1 MLRAGTAPLVL
12 VADDNADTRRMYA
25 TYLRAVGYRV
35 AIAQDGEEAVATA
48 RAVRPAAVV
57 LDLSM
62 PGVDGWA
69 AMGDLQ
75 ADPRTAAIPVVVLT
89 GHDLKAHLKPAAV
102 SAGAASYLMKPCL
115 PEQLE
120 REVAVRIS
128 AKLEADARSRRVAS
142 AE

>member
-1 MLRAGTAPLVL
+1 VRANSSTTGDWQDENFSRLLCIML
-12 VADDNADTRRMYA
+12 VAAGVASLRNPARSRRGNRP
-25 TYLRAVGYRV
+25 RA
-35 AIAQDGEEAVATA
+35 
-48 RAVRPAAVV
+48 
-57 LDLSM
+57 
-62 PGVDGWA
+62 
-69 AMGDLQ
+69 
-75 ADPRTAAIPVVVLT
+75 LT

-102 SAGAASYLMKPCL
+102 SAGGASYLMKPCL